1 MHHMHKWNDRLSRP
15 TTRFVVVETEQL
27 AALFAECSNAGRWGP
42 DDELGTLNLI
52 TPATRRRAA
61 QLVVE
66 GLSVSMASDL
76 SVQHTPSTDSLDS
89 HAAFTDPAAP
99 IAVADAITLQVHG
112 WSTHLDALGHIY
124 TDGVGYNGRRR
135 AEIFTGHGL
144 AANAITAMKDGV
156 FTRGVLLD
164 VAARGG
170 VPWLPADH
178 VITRA
183 ELERAEDAAGV
194 RVEAGDALFVH
205 TGLSARLAADT
216 HPTTQTAEPVSGS
229 TPCCGC
235 GNATWRCSGV
245 TASSCC
251 PGPTPTFPSRS
262 TSSASARWDSRCWTG
277 RASTVSSRCA
287 LSSSRREFLLT
298 VAPLP
303 IVGGTGSP
311 VNPIATF

>member
-1 MHHMHKWNDRLSRP
+1 VRP
-15 TTRFVVVETEQL
+15 TATFVVVEAEQL
-27 AALFAECSNAGRWGP
+27 ATLFAACSNAGRWGP

-66 GLSVSMASDL
+66 GVSVSMASDL
-76 SVQHTPSTDSLDS
+76 SVQHTPMTDSLER
-89 HAAFTDPAAP
+89 HTAFVDPAAP
-99 IAVADAITLQVHG
+99 IAVADAITLNVHG

-135 AEIFTGHGL
+135 AEIFSDRGL
-144 AANAITAMKDGV
+144 AANAITALKHGV

-164 VAARGG
+164 VTASVGA
-170 VPWLPADH
+170 PWLPAEH

-183 ELERAEDAAGV
+183 ELERAEDTAGV
-194 RVEAGDALFVH
+194 RVGAGDALFVH
-205 TGLSARLAADT
+205 SGLASRVAAETDVDTDRRAGVGVDAVLWLHERDVAMFGGDCVDVLPGLDPDLPLPLHQLGIGAMGLTLLDWPHLEGVRTMCARLKR
-216 HPTTQTAEPVSGS
+216 H
-229 TPCCGC
+229 
-235 GNATWRCSGV
+235 
-245 TASSCC
+245 
-251 PGPTPTFPSRS
+251 
-262 TSSASARWDSRCWTG
+262 
-277 RASTVSSRCA
+277 
-287 LSSSRREFLLT
+287 EFLLT

>member
-1 MHHMHKWNDRLSRP
+1 
-15 TTRFVVVETEQL
+15 VVETEQL
-27 AALFAECSNAGRWGP
+27 AALFAACSNAGRWGP

-99 IAVADAITLQVHG
+99 VAVADAITLRVHG
-112 WSTHLDALGHIY
+112 WSTHLDALGHVY

-135 AEIFTGHGL
+135 AEIFTGQGL
-144 AANAITAMKDGV
+144 AANAIIALKDGV

-170 VPWLPADH
+170 VPWLQPDH
-178 VITRA
+178 VISRA

-194 RVEAGDALFVH
+194 RVGAGDALFVH
-205 TGLSARLAADT
+205 TGLSARLAAG
-216 HPTTQTAEPVSGS
+216 TTDDSDRRAGL
-229 TPCCGC
+229 
-235 GNATWRCSGV
+235 GV
-245 TASSCC
+245 DAVLWLRERDVALFGGDCVELL
-251 PGPTPTFPSRS
+251 PGPDPDLPLPLHQLGIGAMGLTLLDWP
-262 TSSASARWDSRCWTG
+262 WLDG
-277 RASTVSSRCA
+277 VLA
-287 LSSSRREFLLT
+287 LSTQLRRGEFLLT

>member
-1 MHHMHKWNDRLSRP
+1 M
-15 TTRFVVVETEQL
+15 VETQKL
-27 AALFAECSNAGRWGP
+27 AALLAACSNAGRWGP

-76 SVQHTPSTDSLDS
+76 SSQPTPSTDSLTS
-89 HAAFTDPAAP
+89 HTAFTDPAAP
-99 IAVADAITLQVHG
+99 IAVADTITLQVHG

-124 TDGVGYNGRRR
+124 TNDVGYNGRRR
-135 AEIFTGHGL
+135 AEIFTSRGL

-164 VAARGG
+164 VAASCGL
-170 VPWLPADH
+170 PWLPADH
-178 VITRA
+178 MISRA
-183 ELERAEDAAGV
+183 ELDQAENTASVACLD
-194 RVEAGDALFVH
+194 GDALFVH
-205 TGLSARLAADT
+205 TGLTARL
-216 HPTTQTAEPVSGS
+216 TA
-229 TPCCGC
+229 TPDYPGHRA
-235 GNATWRCSGV
+235 GLGV
-245 TASSCC
+245 DAVLWLRERDVALFGGDCVELL
-251 PGPTPTFPSRS
+251 PGPDPDLPLPLHQLGIGAMGLTLLDWPHLDGVL
-262 TSSASARWDSRCWTG
+262 ALCAR
-277 RASTVSSRCA
+277 
-287 LSSSRREFLLT
+287 LRRHDFLLT